1 MNVGCRNKH
10 DERRWLLLWLVDRD
24 RRTLDSNKLADSGS
38 VKLQSTTKA
47 TPVVWTQ
54 NLACAV
60 YSYSC
65 SAATEI

>member
-1 MNVGCRNKH
+1 MMNFAGNV
-10 DERRWLLLWLVDRD
+10 LLWLVDREG
-24 RRTLDSNKLADSGS
+24 RTLDNNKLADSGS
-38 VKLQSTTKA
+38 VKLLSTIKA

-60 YSYSC
+60 YSYSR